1 MADVANLHQ
10 NFICYVTKHSKLS
23 FVNKVDYVSAGRGVF
38 QDEDRKKAGL
48 KPRKVKIFTNLCV
61 FEKRFKTGL
70 LEVVSIHH
78 GVFKNEIESNTGF
91 KVVYAKNCIITPKP
105 TNRELKILREEV
117 DPLNIRKL
125 EFVSGEDRMKLF
137 KEILQ
142 KEKELI
148 RKI

>member
-1 MADVANLHQ
+1 M
-10 NFICYVTKHSKLS
+10 
-23 FVNKVDYVSAGRGVF
+23 
-38 QDEDRKKAGL
+38 
-48 KPRKVKIFTNLCV
+48 CV
-61 FEKRFKTGL
+61 FEKSFKTGL